1 MSDILCR
8 FATVKEHQSFSNGEI
23 TGGQFVFVYLRD
35 GGELHAVVQF
45 LFIITK
51 TLKGSIHLEVP
62 EFCSDWRG
70 TTLILDVN
78 CILKALKHD
87 HKRKI

>member
-1 MSDILCR
+1 MGKLLEDNLYLCIW
-8 FATVKEHQSFSNGEI
+8 EM
-23 TGGQFVFVYLRD
+23 GG